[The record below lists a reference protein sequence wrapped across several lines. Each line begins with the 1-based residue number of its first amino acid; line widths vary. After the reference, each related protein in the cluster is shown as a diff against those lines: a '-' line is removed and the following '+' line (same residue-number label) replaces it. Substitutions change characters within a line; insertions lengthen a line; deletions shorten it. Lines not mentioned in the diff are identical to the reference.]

1 MGGRIWVE
9 STPGQGS
16 SFHFTATFKRSN
28 VGDLVKAPEP
38 RLLDLPVLIVDD
50 NPVNRRIL
58 LGQLH
63 RWQVRPTAVDS
74 GEAALVA
81 LNAAA
86 AAGTPFALVLLD
98 ANMPGLDGFGVMRT
112 DRRQSPAGRIHR
124 HDAELVRSS
133 TATSNRCRALNIS
146 AYLTKPIEAA
156 DLHAAIVRTIRGVAT
171 PATSRDSRTP
181 TPALVTRRLKI
192 LLAEDNLVNQ
202 RVAVGLLSKRG
213 HDVTVANNGLEAL
226 AALTGATFD
235 LVLMDVQMP
244 EMGGF
249 EATAEIRRRER
260 ESGGHLPIIA
270 MTAHAMAED
279 CDRCLAAGMDG
290 YLSKPI
296 TPNVLFAMVEQHSA
310 PASKVKSVVLPS
322 TTVSDGDLMLK
333 Q

>member
-98 ANMPGLDGFGVMRT
+98 ANMPGLEGFGVMERIAA
-112 DRRQSPAGRIHR
+112 SPQLAGSTVMM
-124 HDAELVRSS
+124 LSS
-133 TATSNRCRALNIS
+133 SGEYGDVNRCRALNIS

-171 PATSRDSRTP
+171 PAPSRDSRTP

-310 PASKVKSVVLPS
+310 PASKVKSVALPS